1 MTIAAASFIR
11 SRPRQIS
18 PNDFNKH
25 CAKFPRGRLIR
36 RALTV
41 RPMDTRELC
50 SWAYPGKPVLDWMM
64 ANIIRAYRKW
74 GMKQIGKRGRTFAKG
89 RSQGRRQRKAAKS
102 QETLRHR
109 HFLHPPEAGLQHRI
123 ADYGIRQRRAYG
135 IQTNVLREA
144 DRARCGNA
152 PG

>member
-18 PNDFNKH
+18 PNDFNMHSPRQISPNDFNMHSPRQISPNDFNMH

-64 ANIIRAYRKW
+64 ANIIRACRKW

-89 RSQGRRQRKAAKS
+89 RGAS
-102 QETLRHR
+102 
-109 HFLHPPEAGLQHRI
+109 
-123 ADYGIRQRRAYG
+123 
-135 IQTNVLREA
+135 
-144 DRARCGNA
+144 
-152 PG
+152 